1 MFCCKELWLHF
12 LVFLFVNYTL
22 NLWKEFS
29 LNLCVSVF
37 NLSLSLSLS
46 LSYIFFLVSLS
57 SRLQKNNQLVAG
69 WSLVFNLN
77 STEYFKYWRCNP
89 VKFFDTAKKK
99 QMDHILG
106 AITLISHEDCS
117 FLFSTEMAVTVATP
131 TARAEICPELES
143 CIIEES
149 VHFQITC
156 WFVARSGK
164 NV

>member
-1 MFCCKELWLHF
+1 MERVFFKFVCQF
-12 LVFLFVNYTL
+12 LICLCLCLFLCL
-22 NLWKEFS
+22 I
-29 LNLCVSVF
+29 
-37 NLSLSLSLS
+37 SLSLSLS
-46 LSYIFFLVSLS
+46 LSLS

-89 VKFFDTAKKK
+89 VKFFDAAKKK

-143 CIIEES
+143 RIIEES

-156 WFVARSGK
+156 
-164 NV
+164 